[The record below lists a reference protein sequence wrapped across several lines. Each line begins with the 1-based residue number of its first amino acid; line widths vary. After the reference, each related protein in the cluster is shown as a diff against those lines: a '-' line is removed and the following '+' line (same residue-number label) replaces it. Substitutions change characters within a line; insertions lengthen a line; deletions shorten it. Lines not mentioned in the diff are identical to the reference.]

1 MAEVKF
7 KRKFFLILVIGAA
20 LLFSCRERNL
30 ATVSDTPIQPS
41 SPPCATDCKCP
52 IDSFDCSLE
61 NGVPTCVSDN
71 GPRKAVCS
79 SNPPSL
85 PGNY

>member
-1 MAEVKF
+1 VAEVKF
-7 KRKFFLILVIGAA
+7 RRAFFLVFTIGAA
-20 LLFSCRERNL
+20 LHFSCRERNL
-30 ATVSDTPIQPS
+30 ATVSDTPAQPS
-41 SPPCATDCKCP
+41 SLPCASDCKCP
-52 IDSFDCSLE
+52 TDSFDCSLE

-71 GPRKAVCS
+71 GPKKAACS